1 MENAANAL
9 QMAAG
14 VLIGILLIGLLLFV
28 FRQMSSVENTQR
40 DIEQSQQTSEFNAKF
55 NAFDKSSMYGTDVI
69 SVLGMAISNNEIYN
83 QKYTANPD
91 GRYDSNVENTVNIKI
106 KLKTDVNSKVRVYE
120 YKREF
125 IDGKWVGNWIED
137 ESKASIQ
144 PLFIKGREYSLEVI
158 NNDKTDY
165 DKIWN
170 IAIKGNTAQEKIN
183 GKKKTEID
191 TMGFNDF
198 KSRIFE
204 CTDVQYN
211 DTGKIYVMAFEE
223 KGN

>member
-1 MENAANAL
+1 MINPIISSTNISLSSSFL
-9 QMAAG
+9 QSFLSKSKNKSIPISIKSSSSKG
-14 VLIGILLIGLLLFV
+14 SDDKRLLFPATLTGRLS
-28 FRQMSSVENTQR
+28 F
-40 DIEQSQQTSEFNAKF
+40 
-55 NAFDKSSMYGTDVI
+55 GTDVI